1 MNKFL
6 EEFKEFALKGNVMDM
21 AIGVVIGGAFKS
33 VGDSLVNNIINP
45 IIGCFS
51 VGGLNGLSFK
61 LGKAQL
67 YYGAFIMEIINFL
80 VIAFV
85 LFTIIK
91 AFNKVSD
98 FRKAPEEAPAA
109 TTKVCPYCKSEIHVD
124 ATKCPHCA
132 SDLSE

>member
-21 AIGVVIGGAFKS
+21 AVGVVIGTAFKA
-33 VGDSLVNNIINP
+33 VVDSLVNNIINP

-51 VGGLNGLSFK
+51 VGGINGLSFK

-67 YYGAFIMEIINFL
+67 YYGAFLMEIINFI

-85 LFTIIK
+85 LFSILKT
-91 AFNKVSD
+91 FNTVSS
-98 FRKAPEEAPAA
+98 FGKAPEPEAAPS
-109 TTKVCPYCKSEIHVD
+109 TKICPYCKSEVHVD

-132 SDLSE
+132 SEI

>member
-21 AIGVVIGGAFKS
+21 AVGVVIGTAFKA
-33 VGDSLVNNIINP
+33 VVDSLVNNIINP

-51 VGGLNGLSFK
+51 VGGINGLSFK

-67 YYGAFIMEIINFL
+67 YYGAFLMEIINFI

-85 LFTIIK
+85 LFSILK
-91 AFNKVSD
+91 AFNKVSS
-98 FRKAPEEAPAA
+98 FGKAPEPEAAP
-109 TTKVCPYCKSEIHVD
+109 TTKTCPYCKSEIHVD

-132 SDLSE
+132 SEL